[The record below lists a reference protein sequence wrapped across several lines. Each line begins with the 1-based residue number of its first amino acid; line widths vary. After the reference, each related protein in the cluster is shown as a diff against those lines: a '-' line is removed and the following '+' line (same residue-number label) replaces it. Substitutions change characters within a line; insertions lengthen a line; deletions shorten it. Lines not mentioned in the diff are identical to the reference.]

1 MKNNHR
7 KTYMLIGIAFII
19 AIELIAVFSSV
30 NNFSTFAINVL
41 NTLGNLL
48 IALFVMILLA
58 IIIFATLGSLY
69 YAVRRFM
76 DVAYG
81 YNSLINKNGRGKQPE
96 IDNFV
101 KGIAGLL
108 IPAFMLWIAATIDI
122 PIMMADGYQL
132 GIVGAVYFVVT
143 IFAIKESLDTYR
155 DPKKLMFLEKFE
167 KGYYH
172 DRIFN

>member
-7 KTYMLIGIAFII
+7 KTCMLIGIACII
-19 AIELIAVFSSV
+19 AIELVAVFSSID
-30 NNFSTFAINVL
+30 NFSAFAINVL

-48 IALFVMILLA
+48 IVLFVMVLLA

-81 YNSLINKNGRGKQPE
+81 YNSLINKNGGRKQPE

-108 IPAFMLWIAATIDI
+108 IPAFMLWTAATIDI
-122 PIMMADGYQL
+122 PMMMADGYQL
-132 GIVGAVYFVVT
+132 GIVGAVYFIVT

-155 DPKKLMFLEKFE
+155 DPKKLVFLEKFE